1 MRDLLTSQPLV
12 SFVVLSWNTKED
24 TLNCIKNLKDHNYSN
39 YEIIVVDNG
48 SKDGSKTALAKLRD
62 ITYIDLPQ
70 NTGFTGGQIA
80 ALQHA
85 KGDFIA
91 LINSDAVI
99 DKQWVS
105 VCLETFSSIK
115 NTAVVGGRAYTWK
128 SDADAFNTSVP
139 FYSYQSIDPELGYA
153 TTHTTGSV
161 VMSVDSISGAA
172 VMISREVIRKVG
184 YFDNMFFAYYE
195 ETDLFA
201 RFQRA
206 GYKIIYQPNAHAWHM
221 IGKSTS
227 SKPYFYLYHMYR
239 NRFQYA
245 YKNFDATAA
254 LRKSYFKHGWLSTK
268 LYFLE
273 SKSLENK
280 AAMSAYWWII
290 FHYPS
295 LYIRRKNVIPL
306 GKTYTELVKKRK
318 KPSDVTI
325 IIPSY
330 NYGRYLSATIKSCLR
345 QSHPPTQIIVID
357 DGSTDNSVEIAQS
370 FRQVE
375 TIVKKN
381 EGVVR
386 TKNLGIKLSQST
398 WTLFLDAD
406 DTLPRNYLEQ
416 MLKTAHEKNGDVVY
430 SDAEFFGAKKGR
442 QIAQDYSFDRLRS
455 GNFIHNSSLIRTES
469 LQANPY
475 KTEMSHGYED
485 WELYLSLATKGNR
498 FTYATSTALNYR
510 QHRNG
515 IGRNVG
521 AVERAELLFNTV
533 RQLHPEL
540 YNPAPSTTPD
550 ITLKVKNQLIRH
562 PSILIVT
569 PIFLLTAVVASIQD
583 YIKAVGT
590 NTSRYVRTYIH
601 WRDN

>member
-12 SFVVLSWNTKED
+12 SFVVLSWNTKVD
-24 TLNCIKNLKDHNYSN
+24 TLNCINNLKNHNYSN
-39 YEIIVVDNG
+39 FEIIVVDNG
-48 SKDGSKTALAKLRD
+48 SKDGSKAALAELSG

-70 NTGFTGGQIA
+70 NTGFTGGQIT
-80 ALQHA
+80 ALQHTN
-85 KGDFIA
+85 GEFIA

-99 DKQWVS
+99 DEQWIS

-128 SDADAFNTSVP
+128 SDKDAFNTSVP
-139 FYSYQSIDPELGYA
+139 FYSYQSVDPNLGYA

-172 VMISREVIRKVG
+172 VMISREAIRKVG

-206 GYKIIYQPNAHAWHM
+206 GYKIIYQPKAHAWHM

-245 YKNFDATAA
+245 YKNFDTTAA
-254 LRKSYFKHGWLSTK
+254 LRKNYFKHGWLSTK

-273 SKSLENK
+273 SRSLENK
-280 AAMSAYWWII
+280 AAMSAYWWTLL
-290 FHYPS
+290 HYPS
-295 LYIRRKNVIPL
+295 LYIRRKKVLTL
-306 GKTYTELVKKRK
+306 GKTYTESVKKRK

-330 NYGRYLSATIKSCLR
+330 NYGKYLSATIKSCLK
-345 QSHPPTQIIVID
+345 QSHSPTQIIVID

-370 FRQVE
+370 FKQVE
-375 TIVKKN
+375 TVAKKN

-406 DTLPRNYLEQ
+406 DTLPGDYLEQ
-416 MLKTAHEKNGDVVY
+416 MLKTAHEENADVVY

-485 WELYLSLATKGNR
+485 WELYLSLAGMGNK
-498 FTYATSTALNYR
+498 FAYNTSTSLNYR

-515 IGRNVG
+515 VGRNIG
-521 AVERAELLFNTV
+521 AINRAELLFNTV
-533 RQLHPEL
+533 RRLHPEL
-540 YNPAPSTTPD
+540 YNPTSMPAPD
-550 ITLKVKNQLIRH
+550 ISFKIKKQLIRH
-562 PSILIVT
+562 PSILLVT
-569 PIFLLTAVVASIQD
+569 PLFLLISLVSSIRD
-583 YIKAVGT
+583 YFNAIGT

-601 WRDN
+601 RRDN